1 MVVAVSLQ
9 AKDEE
14 RNGKIKGNCNTF
26 VCAEKEVQ
34 NVFRFF
40 VVNDKDDETKFD
52 FDRIAR
58 TVCSEFV
65 PFCKKCKKRPK
76 TQKNLNNSS

>member
-1 MVVAVSLQ
+1 M
-9 AKDEE
+9 
-14 RNGKIKGNCNTF
+14 
-26 VCAEKEVQ
+26 CAEKEVQ

-65 PFCKKCKKRPK
+65 PFYKKRVK
-76 TQKNLNNSS
+76 FFVK